1 MRIKSLE
8 HIEMSKIVD
17 CFNDSFADYF
27 VKMPTSVDFWEKRW
41 KAARVDYSLSFGMFD
56 GRELVGF
63 IITGVDFKNGFRTAF
78 NTGTGV
84 IPAYRGQ
91 KIVKQ
96 IYDFAIPV
104 LLVKGIEQCSLE
116 VIVGNDK
123 AIRAYKSVGF
133 DIKRTLKCYSG
144 DLQLGNQKNLEIVEK
159 SIESIQWEVLPNQ
172 EFYSWD
178 FQKNAIQILKNDYR
192 YFQVLENQHLLGYF
206 ILNPESGTLA
216 QAELKDSNS
225 KEGWLKL
232 LSAMK
237 KVSTFLKINNI
248 DDRLKSK
255 NEAIEEAGLKNT
267 IDQYEMDYLI
277 KSEN

>member
-8 HIEMSKIVD
+8 HVEISKIVE
-17 CFNDSFADYF
+17 CFNVSFADYF
-27 VKMPTSVDFWEKRW
+27 VKMPSSVDFWEERW

-56 GRELVGF
+56 GYDLVGF
-63 IITGVDFKNGFRTAF
+63 IINGVDYKNGFLTAF

-104 LLVKGIEQCSLE
+104 LLVKGIQSCSLE

-123 AIRAYKSVGF
+123 AIKAYKSVGF
-133 DIKRTLKCYSG
+133 KISRTLKCYSG
-144 DLQLGNQKNLEIVEK
+144 ELQIGDSDNLMIEK
-159 SIESIQWEVLPNQ
+159 KPIENVQWGKLPNQ
-172 EFYSWD
+172 KYYSWD
-178 FQKNAIQILKNDYR
+178 FQKNAIEILNKDYQ
-192 YFQVLENQHLLGYF
+192 YFQVLENQQLLGYF

-216 QAELKDSNS
+216 QVEIENS
-225 KEGWLKL
+225 DTKEAWLKMF
-232 LSAMK
+232 SAIK
-237 KVSTFLKINNI
+237 KVTTYLKINNV
-248 DDRLKSK
+248 DDRLIFK
-255 NEAIEEAGLKNT
+255 NEAIKEAGLKNT
-267 IDQYEMDYLI
+267 IDQFEMDYII